1 MCYLTSKRLVVCFD
15 SCNWFGPELA
25 DFARLADA
33 EAEVIDSS
41 TAVEGCLLEICQV
54 ATGQCLLPSALLLQR
69 TAADEW
75 ALYGTYVP
83 APTGEQWAR
92 GALDFKA
99 SIGDVVS
106 VDSSARLLPLQ
117 APGKAK
123 LPHPIMRFGGLV
135 VGPGGARSDARYVM
149 LHAPSAV
156 YLTVLTQNVVSKSDE
171 TLDQFSLPTAVRIVT
186 QTRDLGRWILC

>member
-1 MCYLTSKRLVVCFD
+1 MAHT
-15 SCNWFGPELA
+15 
-25 DFARLADA
+25 
-33 EAEVIDSS
+33 
-41 TAVEGCLLEICQV
+41 V
-54 ATGQCLLPSALLLQR
+54 ATAGLEPALACSCQ
-69 TAADEW
+69 AASCCAAAVRRRLTRRFDPLW
-75 ALYGTYVP
+75 AVP
-83 APTGEQWAR
+83 APTGEQWAC
-92 GALDFKA
+92 GALDFKV

-106 VDSSARLLPLQ
+106 VDSAARLLPLQ

>member
-1 MCYLTSKRLVVCFD
+1 MRRAK
-15 SCNWFGPELA
+15 
-25 DFARLADA
+25 
-33 EAEVIDSS
+33 
-41 TAVEGCLLEICQV
+41 
-54 ATGQCLLPSALLLQR
+54 LQR

-156 YLTVLTQNVVSKSDE
+156 YLTVLTQNVVYAAASRVQPRRHRPA
-171 TLDQFSLPTAVRIVT
+171 LRPHRVAVHAMHAH
-186 QTRDLGRWILC
+186 